1 MNTVKFQISQD
12 YIELIKLLKATGI
25 AENGGEAKQLVK
37 EGKVFLNNV
46 VEVQMRKKIFKGDS
60 VQIFNH
66 LILVE

>member
-1 MNTVKFQISQD
+1 MNTLKFQITQD

-46 VEVQMRKKIFKGDS
+46 VEVQMRKKILKGDS

-66 LILVE
+66 LILVV

>member
-46 VEVQMRKKIFKGDS
+46 VEVQMRKKILKGDS

>member
-1 MNTVKFQISQD
+1 MNTLKFQITQD

-46 VEVQMRKKIFKGDS
+46 VEVQMRKKILKGDS